1 MTETKST
8 ISATGRRK
16 ESVARVQL
24 CDGSGVV
31 IINKRPFDNYFKT
44 EILRAIILQ
53 PFSITK
59 TEGKFDAKVLVTGG
73 GISGQAAAIRLGISR
88 ALVSSD
94 ESFKKLLRA
103 SNFLTRDS
111 RIKERKKYGQKGA
124 RKKFQYTKR

>member
-1 MTETKST
+1 MTETKLT

-16 ESVARVQL
+16 GSVARVQL
-24 CDGSGVV
+24 CDGSGVI

-59 TEGKFDAKVLVTGG
+59 MEGKFDAKVVVTGG
-73 GISGQAAAIRLGISR
+73 GISGQAGAIRLGISR